1 MCFSKSIRGRVELM
15 RSSALQFR
23 GQGACRSSWH
33 WWAQACQ
40 QKLAG
45 KCDGQI
51 TGVEPAQVTDKLNK
65 QAVSGTEAPLDRS
78 AASCLGRMRV
88 TPLKTFECEQTTDP
102 DRTPACLCG
111 FSASLLCVI
120 NF

>member
-1 MCFSKSIRGRVELM
+1 M
-15 RSSALQFR
+15 RSSVLQFR
-23 GQGACRSSWH
+23 GRVACRSSL
-33 WWAQACQ
+33 ALQVQACQ

-45 KCDGQI
+45 KCDGEI

-88 TPLKTFECEQTTDP
+88 TPLKTLECEQTTGP
-102 DRTPACLCG
+102 GRTPACLCG
-111 FSASLLCVI
+111 FSAC
-120 NF
+120 N

>member
-1 MCFSKSIRGRVELM
+1 M

-23 GQGACRSSWH
+23 GRVACRWH
-33 WWAQACQ
+33 WRVQACQ

-45 KCDGQI
+45 KCDGEI

-78 AASCLGRMRV
+78 AASRLGWMRV
-88 TPLKTFECEQTTDP
+88 TPLKAFECEQTTDP
-102 DRTPACLCG
+102 GRTPACLCG
-111 FSASLLCVI
+111 FSVRRLCVI